1 MQQFDIYLQVTRL
14 TLLTTCGCVNEC
26 VIVIATHII
35 SCLGFKK
42 RIKGH
47 IRLKFIM
54 YFPNNWVKLLNICE
68 CGNNMIITATPIGYH
83 LAIKSKFKNQAGL
96 LAYVIQLI
104 E

>member
-1 MQQFDIYLQVTRL
+1 
-14 TLLTTCGCVNEC
+14 
-26 VIVIATHII
+26 
-35 SCLGFKK
+35 
-42 RIKGH
+42 
-47 IRLKFIM
+47 M

-104 E
+104 EWMYQLKVGTSMGVVIL